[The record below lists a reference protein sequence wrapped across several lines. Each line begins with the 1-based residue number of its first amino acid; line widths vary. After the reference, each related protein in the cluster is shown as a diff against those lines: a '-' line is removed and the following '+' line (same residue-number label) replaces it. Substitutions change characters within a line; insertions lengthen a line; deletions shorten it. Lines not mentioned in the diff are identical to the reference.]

1 MQIDGIRKI
10 DNNYSSKLNT
20 DNENV
25 INNIEIKDE
34 QEIDTVTIDGLTEED
49 GLRYSE
55 IIQEIENL
63 SMQLITNDSSDGN
76 TDLNSID
83 SVSNKINELKNNGEI
98 YKNQLNI
105 LNDKLSGLINDQGKL
120 DTDYENQKAVLS
132 DLQQEEKTEKDKL
145 NKVIQEIK
153 ATELD
158 IDKQNSQ
165 VRAINSTEVSN
176 PDELFK
182 AFKNLSVLLNTLNS
196 LNDQKA
202 TIENRRLNK

>member
-1 MQIDGIRKI
+1 M
-10 DNNYSSKLNT
+10 
-20 DNENV
+20 
-25 INNIEIKDE
+25 
-34 QEIDTVTIDGLTEED
+34 
-49 GLRYSE
+49 
-55 IIQEIENL
+55 
-63 SMQLITNDSSDGN
+63 
-76 TDLNSID
+76 
-83 SVSNKINELKNNGEI
+83 
-98 YKNQLNI
+98 NI
-105 LNDKLSGLINDQGKL
+105 LNDKLSGLINDQGEL

-165 VRAINSTEVSN
+165 VKAINSTEVSN

-196 LNDQKA
+196 LNDQK
-202 TIENRRLNK
+202 